1 MRRIDKPRPKRSK
14 ERYPKPRLQ
23 SSAEFESLAL
33 AFIEGLDDMGDTM
46 EEILRTAVSPFRG
59 EARLKLRKYLDDIT
73 ADRFP
78 DAELTRLW
86 NATPANVV
94 FYEQGGLR
102 IFLRLIRDR
111 L

>member
-1 MRRIDKPRPKRSK
+1 
-14 ERYPKPRLQ
+14 
-23 SSAEFESLAL
+23 LAL

-59 EARLKLRKYLDDIT
+59 EDRLKLRKYLDDIT
-73 ADRFP
+73 ADRIS

-102 IFLRLIRDR
+102 RFLRLIRDR

>member
-1 MRRIDKPRPKRSK
+1 M
-14 ERYPKPRLQ
+14 
-23 SSAEFESLAL
+23 
-33 AFIEGLDDMGDTM
+33 
-46 EEILRTAVSPFRG
+46 
-59 EARLKLRKYLDDIT
+59 KLRKYLDDIT